1 MQRFWILAIAGLIGP
16 QPMRIVVN
24 LPAYR
29 LDAYVND
36 TLVRTMPIAPGM
48 PRFPTP
54 RGTFAVTSIDWNP
67 WWIPPDS
74 PWAAKEKPTPP
85 GPANPMGR
93 VKLNFRP
100 FYFLHGSPFE
110 KSIGTAASHG
120 CVRLKND
127 DALALARLVLR
138 FGAPTRVDAEIARLS
153 TDTTTTRRIELDEPV
168 PVEIRY
174 DLVEVLDGWV
184 SVYRNIYGLAAH
196 PLRDQVYDALAAHGL
211 DTTQVDSARVRTLVR
226 RVPAEG
232 RSVPLDSL
240 VRGALPP
247 GGTASAAQSKLPAQL
262 ARDGRHD
269 VNAVRRVSDRIR
281 RDDTGCPR

>member
-36 TLVRTMPIAPGM
+36 TLMLTMPIAPGM
-48 PRFPTP
+48 PRYQTP

-74 PWAAKEKPTPP
+74 PWAAKEKPMGP
-85 GPANPMGR
+85 GPTNPMGR
-93 VKLNFRP
+93 VKLNFQP
-100 FYFLHGSPFE
+100 LYFLHGSPFE

-120 CVRLKND
+120 CVRLKNE
-127 DALALARLVLR
+127 DAMALARLVLR
-138 FGAPTRVDAEIARLS
+138 FGAPTRADAEIERLA
-153 TDTTTTRRIELDEPV
+153 TDTATTRRIELDQPV

-174 DLVEVLDGWV
+174 DLVEVLDGWL

-196 PLRDQVYDALAAHGL
+196 PLRDQVYDALAAYGIDASH
-211 DTTQVDSARVRTLVR
+211 VDSARVRALVR

-232 RSVPLDSL
+232 RSILLDSL
-240 VRGALPP
+240 VRGGLAPNASD
-247 GGTASAAQSKLPAQL
+247 GTGKLSAQL

-269 VNAVRRVSDRIR
+269 VDTIRRVRDGVR
-281 RDDTGCPR
+281 RDDAGCPR